1 MRPIP
6 YGVATTGYAGRHLQ
20 SPGCSGRL
28 PLPMV
33 ELGQM
38 DITLI
43 TEGTYPYHMGGV
55 SVWCDQLVRELP
67 EYNYRLLALSATG
80 TEKHVCQLPDN
91 VTGMDAVPL
100 WAPTSGRRAGRA
112 LRRQFRPVLERFF
125 TSLAVENGGK
135 GFVDSLKELAEFA
148 QAGDLSGVMSSKD
161 AVDLLLAIDPV
172 CSDRPIDGER
182 ANLSVGDAVDSL
194 MLLEHSLRPLAVPVP
209 STDLCHT
216 TANGLGTLPALAAKW
231 DRGTPFLLT
240 EHGVYLRE
248 LYLSYKPGTLSQP
261 ARTVVLRF
269 FKLLIETAYEAADI
283 VAPVCS
289 YNSLWEVANAASP
302 VRIRPI
308 HNGIDPTS
316 FPVALAE
323 PEVPTLVFVGRIDP
337 LKDIET
343 LLRGFAEVRQAVPD
357 SRLKLFGPVPHG
369 GEDYGQRCVDLVS
382 ELGLEGIA
390 TFEGRISPPVQAY
403 HAGHVVVLTSI
414 SEGLPYVVLEAMAS
428 GRPVI
433 ATNVGGVAE
442 AVGDTGI
449 LVPPRDPSAFA
460 AACVHLL
467 TKTTERRALAIA
479 ARRRV
484 LDLFTSERAFGI
496 YRALYEELGTR
507 QRSNVLRLPSRR
519 GDEEEYQ
526 PLHRYPGVS
535 A

>member
-1 MRPIP
+1 
-6 YGVATTGYAGRHLQ
+6 
-20 SPGCSGRL
+20 
-28 PLPMV
+28 
-33 ELGQM
+33 M

-67 EYNYRLLALSATG
+67 EYNYRLLALTATG
-80 TEKHVCQLPDN
+80 GEKHACKLADN
-91 VTGMDAVPL
+91 VTSMEAVPL
-100 WAPTSGRRAGRA
+100 WGPSSRRRASRA
-112 LRRQFRPVLERFF
+112 LRRQFRPVLERFVQ
-125 TSLAVENGGK
+125 SLAIENAGK
-135 GFVDSLKELAEFA
+135 GYLESLQEFAEFA
-148 QAGDLSGVMSSKD
+148 QAGQLTSAMSSKD
-161 AVDLLLAIDPV
+161 AVDLLMAIDPV
-172 CSDRPIDGER
+172 CSDRPSAAEPTT
-182 ANLSVGDAVDSL
+182 LSVGDAVDAL
-194 MLLEHSLRPLAVPVP
+194 TLLEHSLRPLAVSIP
-209 STDLCHT
+209 SADLCHG

-261 ARTVVLRF
+261 ARAIVLRF

-302 VRIRPI
+302 VRIRPVL
-308 HNGIDPTS
+308 NGIDPSS

-343 LLRGFAEVRQAVPD
+343 LLRGFAQVRQAVPD
-357 SRLKLFGPVPHG
+357 ARLKLFGPVPHG
-369 GEDYGQRCVDLVS
+369 GEGYGQLCADLLS

-390 TFEGRISPPVQAY
+390 TFEGRISPPVEAY

-442 AVGDTGI
+442 AVGDTGL

-460 AACVHLL
+460 DACIRLL
-467 TKTTERRALAIA
+467 TNTTERRAMASA

-507 QRSNVLRLPSRR
+507 QRSNVLRMPSRR
-519 GDEEEYQ
+519 GYDEEYQ
-526 PLHRYPGVS
+526 PLHLIPGVP